1 MISKICFVSR
11 CRIVL
16 GRPVTEINSS
26 QHVQKKKKK
35 KKKKKIVDDTQKGKH
50 VKAR

>member
-16 GRPVTEINSS
+16 GRPVTEINSLE
-26 QHVQKKKKK
+26 HVQKKKKK
-35 KKKKKIVDDTQKGKH
+35 KILDDAQKGKY

>member
-35 KKKKKIVDDTQKGKH
+35 KKKKIVDDTQKGKH